1 MDMKAQGN
9 ARTFFHLSVDMKI
22 KTPHCYEVILGYRVC
37 FFNYLCKCFS
47 VEPKNGV
54 LS

>member
-9 ARTFFHLSVDMKI
+9 ARTFFHLSIDMEI
-22 KTPHCYEVILGYRVC
+22 ENPPLLWSDSWIQGM